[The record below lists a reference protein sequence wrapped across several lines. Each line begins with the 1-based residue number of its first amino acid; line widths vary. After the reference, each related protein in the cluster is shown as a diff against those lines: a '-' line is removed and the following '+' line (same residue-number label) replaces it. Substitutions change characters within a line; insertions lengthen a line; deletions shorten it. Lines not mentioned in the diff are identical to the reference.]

1 MCQFTARIQVKV
13 IILNYFHWV
22 IDEDD
27 SGMII
32 ISEDILEIIKDIPR
46 YNYHGNNELKISWKC
61 ELNISQD
68 IMRYHGNKFLPTM
81 HMNLF
86 SVTICHAS
94 SEHKCELLH

>member
-1 MCQFTARIQVKV
+1 MCQFTARIQVNV

-46 YNYHGNNELKISWKC
+46 YNEISWK
-61 ELNISQD
+61 EPNVS
-68 IMRYHGNKFLPTM
+68 
-81 HMNLF
+81 
-86 SVTICHAS
+86 
-94 SEHKCELLH
+94 

>member
-46 YNYHGNNELKISWKC
+46 Y
-61 ELNISQD
+61 
-68 IMRYHGNKFLPTM
+68 IMRYHGNNQM
-81 HMNLF
+81 
-86 SVTICHAS
+86 
-94 SEHKCELLH
+94 